1 MRGLGDLAAKFG
13 VEKAPALLMIC
24 NGDASTAEH
33 YEGEIKSGPI
43 RDFISKYA
51 GGRKCASAVKVTSLR
66 LSSSCHETH
75 FLFPACIGAQG

>member
-1 MRGLGDLAAKFG
+1 MAAKFG

-24 NGDASTAEH
+24 NGDASTAER

-51 GGRKCASAVKVTSLR
+51 GGRKCASAVKVTSLWLSSPCVR
-66 LSSSCHETH
+66 LSSH
-75 FLFPACIGAQG
+75 A